1 VESGRRMKIK
11 NNKNN
16 KKIIKKEVNKNEK
29 IK

>member
-1 VESGRRMKIK
+1 MKIK

-29 IK
+29 IKRIRNRI